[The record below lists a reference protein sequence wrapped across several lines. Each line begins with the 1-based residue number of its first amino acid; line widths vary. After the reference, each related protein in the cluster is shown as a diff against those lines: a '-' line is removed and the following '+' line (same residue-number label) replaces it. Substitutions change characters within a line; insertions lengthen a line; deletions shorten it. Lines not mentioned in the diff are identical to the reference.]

1 MAKAIYDVQVPNIGE
16 VERALGDMRDKAPRA
31 MKNAVNQTATRAK
44 NMMIRQARLRYAVNS
59 AGRRHLN
66 ALKVRNRA
74 TTQNPTAEIFI
85 SSRRNDLGDF
95 QSNRLFRI
103 WEGTGC
109 CRPEFHT
116 SRVLKK
122 SPMEALTGGHTA
134 LGQASKGF
142 LVKFDSGHV
151 GMVQRLI
158 GRPAANPKSTR
169 WRSKNG
175 VVEKLYT
182 MSSPSASAMHSTVW
196 REEVEP
202 DSEIILQERLQ
213 HEVSKILTQAGRK
226 TK

>member
-95 QSNRLFRI
+95 QSNPSVPHMGRDWVLSPGVPHIACFEKIADGSIDRRTYGA
-103 WEGTGC
+103 GTGKQGLSC
-109 CRPEFHT
+109 
-116 SRVLKK
+116 
-122 SPMEALTGGHTA
+122 
-134 LGQASKGF
+134 
-142 LVKFDSGHV
+142 
-151 GMVQRLI
+151 
-158 GRPAANPKSTR
+158 
-169 WRSKNG
+169 
-175 VVEKLYT
+175 
-182 MSSPSASAMHSTVW
+182 
-196 REEVEP
+196 EV
-202 DSEIILQERLQ
+202 
-213 HEVSKILTQAGRK
+213 
-226 TK
+226 

>member
-16 VERALGDMRDKAPRA
+16 VERALGDLHDKAPRA

-44 NMMIRQARLRYAVNS
+44 NMMVRQARLRYAVNS

-66 ALKVRNRA
+66 ALKIRNRA

-95 QSNRLFRI
+95 QSNPAVPHM
-103 WEGTGC
+103 GTSWVLS
-109 CRPEFHT
+109 PEFHT

-122 SPMEALTGGHTA
+122 NLMAPLTGGQTDY
-134 LGQASKGF
+134 GQASKGF

-151 GMVQRLI
+151 GMVQRIL
-158 GRPAANPKSTR
+158 GRPATNPKSTR
-169 WRSKNG
+169 WRNRNG
-175 VVEKLYT
+175 IVEKLYT

-202 DSEIILQERLQ
+202 DSEIILQERLR
-213 HEVSKILTQAGRK
+213 HEVSKILLQAGRK
-226 TK
+226 AK

>member
-1 MAKAIYDVQVPNIGE
+1 MAKAIYDAQVPNIGE
-16 VERALGDMRDKAPRA
+16 VERALGDLHDKAPRA

-44 NMMIRQARLRYAVNS
+44 NMMVRQARLRYAVNS

-66 ALKVRNRA
+66 ALKIRNRA

-95 QSNRLFRI
+95 QSNPAVPHM
-103 WEGTGC
+103 GTSWVLS
-109 CRPEFHT
+109 PEFHT

-122 SPMEALTGGHTA
+122 NPMAPLTGGQTDY
-134 LGQASKGF
+134 GQASKGF

-151 GMVQRLI
+151 GMVQRIL
-158 GRPAANPKSTR
+158 GRTATNPKPTR
-169 WRSKNG
+169 WRNKNG
-175 VVEKLYT
+175 IVEKLYT

-213 HEVSKILTQAGRK
+213 HDVSKILLQAGRK
-226 TK
+226 AK

>member
-1 MAKAIYDVQVPNIGE
+1 MAKAIYDVKVPNIGE
-16 VERALGDMRDKAPRA
+16 VERALGDLHDKAPRA

-44 NMMIRQARLRYAVNS
+44 NMMVRQARLRYAVNS

-66 ALKVRNRA
+66 ALKIRNRA

-95 QSNRLFRI
+95 QSNPAVPHM
-103 WEGTGC
+103 GTSWVLS
-109 CRPEFHT
+109 PEFHT

-122 SPMEALTGGHTA
+122 NPMAPLTGGQTDY
-134 LGQASKGF
+134 GQASKGF

-151 GMVQRLI
+151 GMVQRIL
-158 GRPAANPKSTR
+158 GRTATNPKPTR
-169 WRSKNG
+169 WRNKNG
-175 VVEKLYT
+175 IVEKLYT
-182 MSSPSASAMHSTVW
+182 MPSPSASAMHSTVW

-213 HEVSKILTQAGRK
+213 HEVSKILLQAGRK
-226 TK
+226 AK

>member
-95 QSNRLFRI
+95 QSNPSVPHMGRDWVLS
-103 WEGTGC
+103 
-109 CRPEFHT
+109 PEFHT

-122 SPMEALTGGHTA
+122 SPMEAYTKAETDQRISAAVDAHNGAENAHSDIRASVAAMNASIKAIELKFGTNVTKNPFSATFGSLDGLTVTGA
-134 LGQASKGF
+134 WNAEQA
-142 LVKFDSGHV
+142 
-151 GMVQRLI
+151 R
-158 GRPAANPKSTR
+158 
-169 WRSKNG
+169 
-175 VVEKLYT
+175 VEF
-182 MSSPSASAMHSTVW
+182 
-196 REEVEP
+196 
-202 DSEIILQERLQ
+202 
-213 HEVSKILTQAGRK
+213 
-226 TK
+226 

>member
-1 MAKAIYDVQVPNIGE
+1 MAKAVYDVQVPNVNE
-16 VERALGDMRDKAPRA
+16 VERALGNMRDKAPQA

-44 NMMIRQARLRYAVNS
+44 NMMIRQAKLRYAVNT

-66 ALKVRNRA
+66 QLKLRNRA
-74 TTQNPTAEIFI
+74 TLANPTAEIYI

-95 QSNRLFRI
+95 QSNPSVPHM
-103 WEGTGC
+103 GTSWMLS
-109 CRPEFHT
+109 PEFHT

-122 SPMEALTGGHTA
+122 SQMEPLKGGQTM

-142 LVKFDSGHV
+142 LVQFDSGHV

-158 GRPAANPKSTR
+158 GRPATNPKSTR

-202 DSEIILQERLQ
+202 DSEIILQERLR
-213 HEVSKILTQAGRK
+213 HEVTKILAKAGRK
-226 TK
+226 KK

>member
-16 VERALGDMRDKAPRA
+16 VERALGDLHDKAPRA

-44 NMMIRQARLRYAVNS
+44 NMMVRQARLRYAVNS

-66 ALKVRNRA
+66 ALKIRNRA

-95 QSNRLFRI
+95 QSNPAVPHM
-103 WEGTGC
+103 GTSWVLS
-109 CRPEFHT
+109 PEFHT

-122 SPMEALTGGHTA
+122 NPMAPLTGGQTDN
-134 LGQASKGF
+134 GQASKGF

-151 GMVQRLI
+151 GMVQRIL
-158 GRPAANPKSTR
+158 GRPATNPKSTR
-169 WRSKNG
+169 WRNRNG
-175 VVEKLYT
+175 IVEKLYT

-213 HEVSKILTQAGRK
+213 HEVSKILLQAGRK

>member
-95 QSNRLFRI
+95 QSN
-103 WEGTGC
+103 
-109 CRPEFHT
+109 PSVPH
-116 SRVLKK
+116 
-122 SPMEALTGGHTA
+122 M
-134 LGQASKGF
+134 GQASKGF

>member
-85 SSRRNDLGDF
+85 SSRRNDLGT
-95 QSNRLFRI
+95 SSRTRLFRI

-109 CRPEFHT
+109 CRRSSTH
-116 SRVLKK
+116 RV
-122 SPMEALTGGHTA
+122 
-134 LGQASKGF
+134 F
-142 LVKFDSGHV
+142 
-151 GMVQRLI
+151 
-158 GRPAANPKSTR
+158 
-169 WRSKNG
+169 
-175 VVEKLYT
+175 
-182 MSSPSASAMHSTVW
+182 
-196 REEVEP
+196 
-202 DSEIILQERLQ
+202 
-213 HEVSKILTQAGRK
+213 
-226 TK
+226 